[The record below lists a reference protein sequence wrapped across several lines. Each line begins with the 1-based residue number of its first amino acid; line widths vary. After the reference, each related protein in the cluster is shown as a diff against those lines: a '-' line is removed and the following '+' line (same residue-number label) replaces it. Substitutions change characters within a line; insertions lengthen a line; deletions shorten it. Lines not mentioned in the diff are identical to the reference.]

1 MIPTKICGI
10 TTQEDALL
18 AIDLG
23 ASAIG
28 FIFYPDSPRYIT
40 PRPAGAII
48 GKIGERVRK
57 VGVFVNT
64 PPEEINHIVTEIGLD
79 MVQLSG
85 NEPPE
90 SCQQI
95 TVPVIK
101 TLHIGSN
108 FNIDLVEQYDVRA
121 FLLDTFQS
129 DRYGGTGKT
138 FNWTRISPGTLPG
151 PIILSGGLTPENVME
166 GIKTLHP
173 SAVDFNSGIEVRPGM
188 KDRVKMENLFAIL
201 RKIEEPDEQVF

>member
-18 AIDLG
+18 AADLG
-23 ASAIG
+23 ATAVG
-28 FIFYPDSPRYIT
+28 FIFYPASPRYIT
-40 PRPAGAII
+40 PKQAGTII
-48 GKIGERVRK
+48 AKTSERVRK

-64 PPEEINHIVTEIGLD
+64 PPEEINRMVAKTGLD

-90 SCQQI
+90 SCRKI

-101 TLHIGSN
+101 AIHVGSN
-108 FNIDLVEQYDVRA
+108 FNIGMVEHYDAHA
-121 FLLDTFQS
+121 FLLDTYQS

-138 FNWTRISPGTLPG
+138 FNWSQVSSDTFPR

-166 GIKTLHP
+166 GIQALHP
-173 SAVDFNSGIEVRPGM
+173 SALDLNSGIEVRPGV
-188 KDRVKMENLFAIL
+188 KDRAKMERLFAIL
-201 RKIEEPDEQVF
+201 RKVEKPDDQVF